1 MLKIGEE
8 LYSGLFD
15 SRILRKNQGVSP
27 DRQVACYE
35 LELFHE
41 AGGISYVSGVGYP
54 IRRGMLL
61 AAKPGQVRHT
71 AFPTRCSFIR
81 IWPVAGLDPAVAG
94 LLATL
99 PDVTYLGDGEA
110 VEELRGLFARLGSY
124 SAAEPDAAREVRANG
139 ILLEILY
146 RLLRLCGEERQ
157 EAAPVEPVVQHALE
171 YVSEHYKEA
180 CSLTEIAAALSLSPN
195 YLHAVFKRA
204 TGMTPYAYVTLRRIE
219 QARRLIAAGDKSML
233 EIALELGFCSQSH
246 FNKVFKRETGMTPAA
261 YRRGILAQY

>member
-8 LYSGLFD
+8 FYSGLFD
-15 SRILRKNQGVSP
+15 SRILRKNQGVSL
-27 DRQVACYE
+27 DRQVVCYE

-41 AGGISYVSGVGYP
+41 EGGVSYVSGEEYP

-61 AAKPGQVRHT
+61 VAKPGQLRHT
-71 AFPTRCSFIR
+71 VFPMRCSFIR
-81 IWPVAGLDPAVAG
+81 IWPGEHLDKETEA
-94 LLATL
+94 LLRAL
-99 PDVTYLGDGEA
+99 PDVCYLGDGED

-124 SAAEPDAAREVRANG
+124 CAAERDTAREVRANG

-146 RLLRLCGEERQ
+146 RLLRLCGEELQ
-157 EAAPVEPVVQHALE
+157 EAVPVDPVVQHAME
-171 YVSEHYKEA
+171 YISEHYKEP
-180 CSLTEIAAALSLSPN
+180 CTLTELATALSLSPN

-219 QARRLIAAGDKSML
+219 QARRLISAGDKSML

-246 FNKVFKRETGMTPAA
+246 FNKVFKKETGMTPAA
-261 YRRGILAQY
+261 YRRGMLERY